1 MDLFENLQLMH
12 KIEGITTNDSEYVFD
27 YTKDDDS
34 DLINMVEYKIYKSKI
49 NDKIYYFGYKFTDS
63 SSKKERTEFINFIKG
78 YGDKCIKPKELQR
91 FIDRPLNEL
100 NKSIGLGNIDV
111 IVYPES
117 QKNTLNQSIIKSV
130 TNFMPRNKEY
140 GSYSMVKKLPQEI
153 TFDYNSFEADKGGK
167 DSQSY
172 KDSIPNI
179 EKMMKNINSL
189 DYFHIA
195 QDVKTKY
202 RPYIQNYL
210 QPKTEFSENI
220 LNAKN
225 ILIVDDINTS
235 GSTLREVLRILTEI
249 NSRANILIY
258 TLIGK
263 D

>member
-12 KIEGITTNDSEYVFD
+12 KIEGVTTNDSEYVFD
-27 YTKDDDS
+27 YTKDDNI
-34 DLINMVEYKIYKSKI
+34 DLINMVEYKIYKSTI
-49 NDKIYYFGYKFTDS
+49 NDKVYYFGYKFTDS
-63 SSKKERTEFINFIKG
+63 SSREDRTKFINFIKG
-78 YGDKCIKPKELQR
+78 YGDKQINPKELQR

-100 NKSIGLGNIDV
+100 NNSIGLSNIDV
-111 IVYPES
+111 IIYPES
-117 QKNTLNQSIIKSV
+117 QKNTLNQSIIKSI

-140 GSYSMVKKLPQEI
+140 GSYSMIKRLPTEI
-153 TFDYNSFEADKGGK
+153 TFDYKSFAADRGGE

-172 KDSIPNI
+172 KDSLPNI
-179 EKMMKNINSL
+179 EKIMKNINSL

-195 QDVKTKY
+195 KDVKPKY

-235 GSTLREVLRILTEI
+235 GSTLREVIRTLIEV
-249 NSRANILIY
+249 NSKANILIY

>member
-12 KIEGITTNDSEYVFD
+12 KIEGVTTNDSEYVFD
-27 YTKDDDS
+27 YTKDDNS
-34 DLINMVEYKIYKSKI
+34 DLINMVKYILYKSSI
-49 NDKIYYFGYKFTDS
+49 DNNVYYFGYKFTDS
-63 SSKKERTEFINFIKG
+63 SSREERTKFINFIKG
-78 YGDKCIKPKELQR
+78 YGETQIRPKELQR
-91 FIDRPLNEL
+91 FIDRPLSEL

-140 GSYSMVKKLPQEI
+140 GSYSMIKKIPQEI
-153 TFDYNSFEADKGGK
+153 TFDYKSFAADKGGSE
-167 DSQSY
+167 SQSY
-172 KDSIPNI
+172 IDSIPNI
-179 EKMMKNINSL
+179 EKIMKNINGL

-195 QDVKTKY
+195 KDVKPKY

-210 QPKTEFSENI
+210 KPKTEFSENI
-220 LNAKN
+220 LEAKN

-235 GSTLREVLRILTEI
+235 GSTLREVIRIITEI
-249 NSRANILIY
+249 NSKANILIY

>member
-12 KIEGITTNDSEYVFD
+12 KIEGISTNDSEYVFD
-27 YTKDDDS
+27 YTKDDNS
-34 DLINMVEYKIYKSKI
+34 DLINMVEYKIYKSTI

-63 SSKKERTEFINFIKG
+63 SSREERTKFINFIKG
-78 YGDKCIKPKELQR
+78 YGDKQIKPKELQR
-91 FIDRPLNEL
+91 FVDRPLSEL

-117 QKNTLNQSIIKSV
+117 QKNTLNQFIIKSV

-140 GSYSMVKKLPQEI
+140 GSYSMIKKLPKEI
-153 TFDYNSFEADKGGK
+153 TFDYKSFEVDKGGK
-167 DSQSY
+167 ESQSY

-195 QDVKTKY
+195 QDVRTKY

-225 ILIVDDINTS
+225 ILIVDDVNTS
-235 GSTLREVLRILTEI
+235 GSTLREVLRILTEV
-249 NSRANILIY
+249 NSKANILIY